1 MAYWWNCAWKGDD
14 YSCNSILPT
23 PTLDFANVISPLPV
37 RNMTQ
42 IDLAGKIGVS
52 KSQFI
57 RYESKDVQPPA
68 DIVNKLADVLGTSV
82 DYLISGDKSEKAKA
96 SLKNSELLQRFKEID
111 VLPAEEQGILL
122 KVISAYIRDYSA
134 KQAYAS

>member
-1 MAYWWNCAWKGDD
+1 MKE
-14 YSCNSILPT
+14 
-23 PTLDFANVISPLPV
+23 TLADRIQLLRKQAG
-37 RNMTQ
+37 MTQ
-42 IDLAGKIGVS
+42 VDLAGKIGVS

-96 SLKNSELLQRFKEID
+96 TLKNSELLQRFKEID
-111 VLPAEEQGILL
+111 VLPEEEQGVLL
-122 KVISAYIRDYSA
+122 KVISAYIRDYRA